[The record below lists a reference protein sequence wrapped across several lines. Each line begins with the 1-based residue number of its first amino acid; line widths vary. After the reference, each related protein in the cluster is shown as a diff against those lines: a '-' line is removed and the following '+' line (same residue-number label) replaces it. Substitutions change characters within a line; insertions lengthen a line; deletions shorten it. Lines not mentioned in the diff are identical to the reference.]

1 MNGQIK
7 RTAWR
12 FSLFEGKRKMIY
24 GFIKEDFEHLDE
36 RNPLWIQ
43 AQYAKYID
51 QYCEVDLKNG
61 KIKDEYGQN
70 RSVYHQVVLL
80 RASCDNAGRGMKVLA
95 KEGAIL
101 VECEKDVKQIESWYE
116 LGITQ
121 RKIREITYQD
131 ILDEKIEINRSDSYM
146 FIKSKIKGFSC
157 CVRSERLWEKEK
169 DFMVFLESQCK
180 QWGECLL
187 LCRAIKLKSDSLGK
201 RETRHVVIN
210 NKVINSSRHTIALV
224 HTVSERYKI
233 YAQKIAD
240 LICKKGNF
248 PNSYVL
254 DIGEFVEKDKNYLDV
269 VEINPLTTAMCY
281 INNSIFMENTEMDK
295 KDTGKFGMG
304 VEYIMDY
311 KQSPKKYVLQRT
323 SNGNYE
329 YASDSY
335 YEFL

>member
-1 MNGQIK
+1 
-7 RTAWR
+7 
-12 FSLFEGKRKMIY
+12 MIY

-70 RSVYHQVVLL
+70 RSVYHQAVLL
-80 RASCDNAGRGMKVLA
+80 RASCDNAGRGMKMLA

-169 DFMVFLESQCK
+169 DFMGFLESQCK

-233 YAQKIAD
+233 Y
-240 LICKKGNF
+240 
-248 PNSYVL
+248 
-254 DIGEFVEKDKNYLDV
+254 LDV
-269 VEINPLTTAMCY
+269 VEINPLTTAMCN